1 MIGGSQ
7 PASNAVVAVL
17 AGLALVALVTT
28 SILSISDEPRLL
40 TRSTVHVALLGY
52 AAALCLFMR
61 AAPPDWEVRT
71 VLGSSMRWLWTWAC
85 VAFLLHVA
93 CAFHFVHG
101 WSHDHAFEQTRR
113 ESGVGEGLWV
123 NYLFM
128 LAWAGDVAWWWIS
141 SMSYARRPRGID
153 RALHGFLL
161 FIAFNATVVFEAGA
175 VRWAGLIGFV
185 ALAVMFCRRRM
196 ASMTRQ

>member
-1 MIGGSQ
+1 MSGGSR
-7 PASNAVVAVL
+7 PTLNAVVAGL
-17 AGLALVALVTT
+17 AGLALAAFVTT
-28 SILSISDEPRLL
+28 SSLSISDEHGLL
-40 TRSTVHVALLGY
+40 TRGTVHVALLGY

-71 VLGSSMRWLWTWAC
+71 VLGSSMRWGWTWAC
-85 VAFLLHVA
+85 VALLLHVA

-128 LAWAGDVAWWWIS
+128 LAWTGDVAWWWIS
-141 SMSYARRPRGID
+141 PQSYARRPRGID
-153 RALHGFLL
+153 RALHGFLV
-161 FIAFNATVVFEAGA
+161 FIAFNATVVFETGA
-175 VRWAGLIGFV
+175 VRWAGLIGSV
-185 ALAVMFCRRRM
+185 ALAMMFCRRRM
-196 ASMTRQ
+196 ARKKKQ